1 MGGSATVQKAL
12 KSQPELTEGN
22 VQSRETRLGVP
33 LRDGVDD
40 VGGIEEVVVQG
51 EVTAAIEQDRAST
64 RVSITGRFQRSYI

>member
-33 LRDGVDD
+33 LGNGVDD
-40 VGGIEEVVVQG
+40 VGGIKEVVVQG
-51 EVTAAIEQDRAST
+51 EVTAAMEQDQSSM
-64 RVSITGRFQRSYI
+64 RVSVKGSF